1 MLKMLRKAKI
11 LKKQAKDSRI
21 LELESWLCK
30 AGQGSYLS
38 GSDRRLAAAIAVL
51 AKKPTP
57 FKRNNAT

>member
-1 MLKMLRKAKI
+1 MLRKAKI

-38 GSDRRLAAAIAVL
+38 GSDRRLAAAIADL
-51 AKKPTP
+51 SLQAQSTKSLK
-57 FKRNNAT
+57 N